1 MNQQTKHVLFKIL
14 KASAQQQLQLVVSN
28 LLGGG
33 VTVPYFDHDLLFR
46 LPSANP
52 GEEEETGKK
61 GRDARVEWL
70 VMSNFRSIPAV
81 EGERYGIRFCDKD
94 GHPQSL
100 FLVGRN
106 STGKTTIFSALEH
119 HYVST
124 SSLSKEM
131 QVDAGEILTYGF
143 NRIEKKDFKKASIT
157 VKMSDNDSI
166 TESLDPHVPVCNPAS
181 FCSEYDLI
189 QLSGKGNNLYDYLLS
204 QLGYDELGTL
214 KKRLEEL
221 HHDLVVLLNSTP
233 ETSAAEMKS
242 KDIGEVIRTFARLCE
257 EYITTK
263 AIKTRMSPQQP
274 AETTITVKTNYYE
287 EDLQKFEDGATPILF
302 AAYWRQLR
310 SNRKDAETKIDPVK
324 KLAEGK
330 QSSAR
335 KAKEGSANEEAAAQ
349 KLLNLYQRLEQ
360 ALKDY
365 ANSPTSETQA
375 DLMERLAKER
385 IKLVEDEGL
394 TLPGEEERKKKEQ
407 QRDTLGALIEAIDKE
422 REDVVKKFSENHFGM
437 VEKIL
442 SFFSDH
448 DGKLYI
454 STQKGNNLI
463 INMRD
468 PKAGKGLF
476 EATPQEYFNSFRYRL
491 YAVSFKIAL
500 ALLDMQL
507 KDIRVPIVIDD
518 VFSAS
523 DFENNQRLETFVY
536 NIYQAYNSLGFDEPL
551 QLILL
556 THDEMVQTA
565 FRKGAE
571 YAGQNYIYGRLFP
584 HQFAKQMNKE
594 LYGQQDLK
602 KEDEYYNLYMTF

>member
-14 KASAQQQLQLVVSN
+14 KEAAQQQLKQVVSN
-28 LLGGG
+28 LLGDSDK
-33 VTVPYFDHDLLFR
+33 VPNFDTALLFH
-46 LPSANP
+46 LPAKNP
-52 GEEEETGKK
+52 GNEEETGGKV
-61 GRDARVEWL
+61 RDARVEWL
-70 VMSNFRSIPAV
+70 VLSNFRSIPAV
-81 EGERYGIRFCDKD
+81 KDERYGIRFCNKE
-94 GHPQSL
+94 GQPQSL

-119 HYVST
+119 HYVSV

-143 NRIEKKDFKKASIT
+143 NRIEQKDFKKPSIT
-157 VKMSDNDSI
+157 VKMSGSDSI
-166 TESLDPHVPVCNPAS
+166 TESLDAHVPICNPAS

-189 QLSGKGNNLYDYLLS
+189 QLSSKGNNLYYYLLS
-204 QLGYDELGTL
+204 QLGFDELGAIRN
-214 KKRLEEL
+214 RLEEL
-221 HHDLVVLLNSTP
+221 HQEIENLLSSTP
-233 ETSAAEMKS
+233 ETSAAELKS
-242 KDIGEVIRTFARLCE
+242 NDIGEVIRTFARLYE
-257 EYITTK
+257 EHINNK
-263 AIKTRMSPQQP
+263 ASKKSPGLP
-274 AETTITVKTNYYE
+274 ESPNVTIRTSYYE
-287 EDLQKFEDGATPILF
+287 DDQKKFENGETPKLF
-302 AAYWRQLR
+302 GTYWRLLEG
-310 SNRKDAETKIDPVK
+310 NRKNAEIKISPIK
-324 KLAEGK
+324 KLAEEK
-330 QSSAR
+330 RAAVM
-335 KAKEGSANEEAAAQ
+335 KTKESGDNEAAAAQ
-349 KLLNLYQRLEQ
+349 KLKKLYQRLEQ
-360 ALKDY
+360 TLKDY
-365 ANSPTSETQA
+365 ASHPNSDTLA
-375 DLMERLAKER
+375 DLMEQLAKER
-385 IKLVEDEGL
+385 IKLSEDEGL
-394 TLPGEEERKKKEQ
+394 ILPGEEERKIKEQ
-407 QRDTLGALIEAIDKE
+407 QRDTLNALKEAIDKE
-422 REDVVKKFSENHFGM
+422 REEVVKKFSEKHFEM

-454 STQKGNNLI
+454 SMLEDDNLI

-476 EATPQEYFNSFRYRL
+476 EATPQEYFNTFRYRL

-507 KDIRVPIVIDD
+507 KNVRVPIVIDD

-571 YAGQNYIYGRLFP
+571 YAGQNYICGRLFP
-584 HQFAKQMNKE
+584 HQIAKQMNQE
-594 LYGQQDLK
+594 LYGQQHLQ
-602 KEDEYYNLYMTF
+602 EDEYYNLYMTF

>member
-14 KASAQQQLQLVVSN
+14 KAAAQQQLQQVVSN
-28 LLGGG
+28 LLGGNI
-33 VTVPYFDHDLLFR
+33 TVPYFDSDDLFR
-46 LPSANP
+46 MPAKDP
-52 GEEEETGKK
+52 GKEEETGGKV
-61 GRDARVEWL
+61 RDARVEWL
-70 VMSNFRSIPAV
+70 VLSNFRSIPAV
-81 EGERYGIRFCDKD
+81 EGERYGINFCDKN
-94 GHPQSL
+94 GNPQSL

-119 HYVST
+119 HYVSV

-131 QVDAGEILTYGF
+131 QVDAGEILTFGF
-143 NRIEKKDFKKASIT
+143 KRIEQKDFKKPSIT
-157 VKMSDNDSI
+157 VKMSTGDST
-166 TESLDPHVPVCNPAS
+166 TESLDKHVPICNPAS

-189 QLSGKGNNLYDYLLS
+189 QLSSKGNNLYDYLLS
-204 QLGYDELGTL
+204 QLGFDELGAL
-214 KKRLEEL
+214 RNRLEEL
-221 HHDLVVLLNSTP
+221 HQEIVNLLSSTP
-233 ETSAAEMKS
+233 ETSAAKLNS
-242 KDIGEVIRTFARLCE
+242 NDIGVVTKAFVSLCE
-257 EYITTK
+257 EYIIANARK
-263 AIKTRMSPQQP
+263 KKSQRLPGPP
-274 AETTITVKTNYYE
+274 AVTVRTNYYE
-287 EDLQKFEDGATPILF
+287 DDKKTFESGSTPKLF
-302 AAYWRQLR
+302 ETYWRLLEG
-310 SNRKDAETKIDPVK
+310 NRKNAETRISPMKQLADEKRAAVRKI
-324 KLAEGK
+324 
-330 QSSAR
+330 
-335 KAKEGSANEEAAAQ
+335 KEGSANEAAAAQ
-349 KLLNLYQRLEQ
+349 KLKKLYQLLEQ
-360 ALKDY
+360 ALKNY
-365 ANSPTSETQA
+365 ASNPTSDTMV
-375 DLMERLAKER
+375 DLMEQLAKER
-385 IKLVEDEGL
+385 VKLAEDEGL
-394 TLPGEEERKKKEQ
+394 TLPGEEERKIKEQ
-407 QRDTLGALIEAIDKE
+407 QRDTLAALKEAIVKE
-422 REDVVKKFSENHFGM
+422 REEVVKIFSEKHFGM

-448 DGKLYI
+448 DGKLYV
-454 STQKGNNLI
+454 SMLEDDNLI

-571 YAGQNYIYGRLFP
+571 YAGQDFICGRLFP
-584 HQFAKQMNKE
+584 HQIAKKMNQE
-594 LYGQQDLK
+594 LYGQQVLQKD
-602 KEDEYYNLYMTF
+602 DYYNLYMTF